1 MNSQIACKNVV
12 KVKFDGG
19 KETDGTTGNNETASL
34 TIKQSSPK
42 LHPSLSLDNI
52 SSVAETAGKNDHCA
66 SPLRSSS
73 KPPRGKQ
80 LQSIQ
85 LLVEQH
91 NNEVDA
97 NEDGYLLLI
106 DTEWMNAW
114 YRFVISNDPAL
125 YPGPISNWSLIS
137 TPSVDQTQEGS
148 CENLNNIVG
157 QMTSENTLTA
167 VSSTTSLSALTA
179 AAVTRRASQLRG
191 LSFDGEECDFAEELE
206 QFQQK
211 QAAQLLTQHQQ
222 QVSPAKHH
230 QGHGHRSASDLPS
243 IPESPRPTS
252 GSTSSAPSS
261 PTKVTDYDYLTC
273 QFRLQ
278 PDLREDIDFYLLPL
292 EAWQALHG
300 WYGGGPPL
308 PRSLKNSLA
317 VRPAVPCAVG
327 HLLLQQTL
335 NPNFEQL
342 LAQPT
347 EGFAEGAAVHCMDLY
362 PPMKAAVGSA
372 SPANDD
378 LEKEAEED
386 SSLPCIQDAI
396 DLATSLG
403 SGNDVPRSLF
413 SFQKSTGNMVN
424 GSFASVG
431 SFDGMMSLSALSLPS
446 MADLTMHNNNNTYH
460 KGTDS
465 TPGGST
471 TSPPASSTNGGG
483 TTMPMAENPA
493 VASPVV
499 SSANSSNS
507 NSNNNKP
514 VKVPSTYCHVCQ
526 RSAVTRCSKC
536 GSIFYCSRDCQTL
549 HWRFHKVL
557 CAKITKKRQLQATL
571 DQQQGE
577 KENEKE
583 ETKNT
588 ASTTNTITKTS
599 LVDET
604 VVHDR
609 RGKVGLA
616 NLGNSCYMN
625 SSLQCLSH
633 IKPLTLAFLSRRLMA
648 DLNPENRD
656 GSGGKLAEQY
666 AKLLEELWFE
676 PARRSVSPHL
686 LKATLGRIN
695 SEYAGLAQQ
704 DAHELIELLL
714 DKLHEDLNR
723 VKKKPYTEKI
733 EWDGKTPEREVAKE
747 AWLTHGKREDS
758 AVRDLMGSLMRYQL
772 TCPDCHKVS
781 LSFEYHTT
789 LQVRICICACDA
801 SFPFYL
807 LLNLFPSL
815 SRTGCYP
822 QAKYHHSPDYFC
834 AANHQPQR
842 CPAFDRGK
850 HAIN

>member
-19 KETDGTTGNNETASL
+19 KETTGTSGNDKPGSL
-34 TIKQSSPK
+34 TIKPTQATPK
-42 LHPSLSLDNI
+42 FHPSLSLENI
-52 SSVAETAGKNDHCA
+52 SSVAESVGKNDHCA

-91 NNEVDA
+91 NDEVDA
-97 NEDGYLLLI
+97 NDDGYLLLI
-106 DTEWMNAW
+106 DAEWMNAW

-137 TPSVDQTQEGS
+137 TPSVDLIQEGS
-148 CENLNNIVG
+148 SENLNRLVG
-157 QMTSENTLTA
+157 QKTSENTLTA

-211 QAAQLLTQHQQ
+211 QAAQLLSQQQQQQQQQQ
-222 QVSPAKHH
+222 QVSPAKHQH
-230 QGHGHRSASDLPS
+230 GHGQKSASDLPS
-243 IPESPRPTS
+243 IPESPHPTAS
-252 GSTSSAPSS
+252 ASASAPVS
-261 PTKVTDYDYLTC
+261 PIRVTDYDYLTC
-273 QFRLQ
+273 QFSLQ

-308 PRSLKNSLA
+308 PRNLKNSLA

-347 EGFAEGAAVHCMDLY
+347 EGFADGAAVHCLDLY
-362 PPMKAAVGSA
+362 PPNNKPDPDTSSSA
-372 SPANDD
+372 ETEDD
-378 LEKEAEED
+378 QQQAEEGRN
-386 SSLPCIQDAI
+386 LPCMQDAI
-396 DLATSLG
+396 NFATSLG
-403 SGNDVPRSLF
+403 SGHDVPRSLF
-413 SFQKSTGNMVN
+413 AFKKGAGTGNGI

-431 SFDGMMSLSALSLPS
+431 SFDGMMSLSTLSLPS
-446 MADLTMHNNNNTYH
+446 MADLTMHNNNFND

-465 TPGGST
+465 TPAGST
-471 TSPPASSTNGGG
+471 TSSSAASTNGGSV
-483 TTMPMAENPA
+483 PIPA
-493 VASPVV
+493 NNTVVVASPVASPVV
-499 SSANSSNS
+499 SGAVTS
-507 NSNNNKP
+507 KP
-514 VKVPSTYCHVCQ
+514 AKVPSTYCHVCQ

-571 DQQQGE
+571 DQQHGE

-583 ETKNT
+583 ETKITPPATT
-588 ASTTNTITKTS
+588 ANITS
-599 LVDET
+599 LVAEA

-676 PARRSVSPHL
+676 AARRSVSPHL

-733 EWDGKTPEREVAKE
+733 EWDGKTSEREVAKE

-758 AVRDLMGSLMRYQL
+758 AVRDLMGSMMRYQL

-789 LQVRICICACDA
+789 LQVRLL
-801 SFPFYL
+801 SWWPFFTHL
-807 LLNLFPSL
+807 L
-815 SRTGCYP
+815 
-822 QAKYHHSPDYFC
+822 
-834 AANHQPQR
+834 
-842 CPAFDRGK
+842 
-850 HAIN
+850 